1 MIFLSFKS
9 LTQSLRKELVMK
21 KCITWKDKY
30 SLSLKEN
37 LTLNEIMR
45 LRDCGKPKAREL
57 RNLAIEYCIRENIEY
72 GSKSIPTEAI
82 LEVTHRDID
91 FYFDKM
97 MKEKEI
103 IGG

>member
-1 MIFLSFKS
+1 
-9 LTQSLRKELVMK
+9 MK

-57 RNLAIEYCIRENIEY
+57 RNLAI
-72 GSKSIPTEAI
+72 
-82 LEVTHRDID
+82 D
-91 FYFDKM
+91 YFAQK
-97 MKEKEI
+97 
-103 IGG
+103 